1 MASTWQFQIRIAVP
15 TKLAEALREG
25 HADSALDPLH
35 EILRAH
41 NATLKSQFDAFMDYV
56 TEAERTDPDN
66 YPLYEWTRASVD
78 NPEKKAKYLRVFT
91 VYVDGEEIYGEETA
105 NRLHAELTALIDA
118 DGIERVMKF
127 DTNPANNPQPP
138 RQ

>member
-1 MASTWQFQIRIAVP
+1 MASTWQFQIRIAVSA
-15 TKLAEALREG
+15 KFAEALREG
-25 HADSALDPLH
+25 SADPALDPLH
-35 EILRAH
+35 DILRAH

-78 NPEKKAKYLRVFT
+78 SPEKKAKYLRVFT
-91 VYVDGEEIYGEETA
+91 VYVDGEEIYREETA
-105 NRLHAELTALIDA
+105 NQLHAELTALA
-118 DGIERVMKF
+118 GPDGIERVMKF